1 MNENEERPEQLT
13 EEELAT
19 VSGGTGGCD
28 PVACFAK
35 NHGRCIGGVCHPAGM
50 GN

>member
-28 PVACFAK
+28 PVACRAK
-35 NHGRCIGGVCHPAGM
+35 YGYCIGGVCHAGM
-50 GN
+50 GK